1 MRSAACA
8 LVLTGGEQHEA
19 ATKDRIH
26 PYCSDHCLKSARTEP
41 GRLKEIVKSIGTV
54 GLKRPITA
62 SKRETANGYELAC
75 GETRMEALAA
85 LGRAE
90 IPAILVDASTED
102 CILMSLVENI
112 ARRRHSPIELVS
124 DIGRLAKTYK
134 APDIAAK
141 LGVTQDFARAIVYLI
156 KHGEDR
162 LISAVERGIVPPSL
176 AVEIARAKTP
186 ELQGALLEGYVKEK
200 HTSKQIAKIRKLV
213 EQRHRKSMKAQ
224 FAEEQIN
231 AASLVRT
238 YRRETE
244 RNQIVARKADL
255 THARLVFVINA
266 LKTLLSER
274 MFTSLL
280 REEGLDRLPLP
291 VLRSISAG
299 AS

>member
-1 MRSAACA
+1 MKRRRKIESIPIAAITVLNPRERSQA
-8 LVLTGGEQHEA
+8 
-19 ATKDRIH
+19 
-26 PYCSDHCLKSARTEP
+26 
-41 GRLKEIVKSIGTV
+41 RLKEIIKSIGTV

-75 GETRMEALAA
+75 GETRIEALSA
-85 LGRAE
+85 LGHAE
-90 IPAILVDASTED
+90 IPAILVEASTED
-102 CILMSLVENI
+102 CILMSLIENI
-112 ARRRHSPIELVS
+112 ARRRHSPVELVS

-141 LGVTQDFARAIVYLI
+141 LGITQDFARAIAYLI

-200 HTSKQIAKIRKLV
+200 HTSKQIAKMRKLV

-231 AASLVRT
+231 AASLVRA
-238 YRRETE
+238 YRQETE

-280 REEGLDRLPLP
+280 RQEGLDKLPLP
-291 VLRSISAG
+291 VLRRISVG